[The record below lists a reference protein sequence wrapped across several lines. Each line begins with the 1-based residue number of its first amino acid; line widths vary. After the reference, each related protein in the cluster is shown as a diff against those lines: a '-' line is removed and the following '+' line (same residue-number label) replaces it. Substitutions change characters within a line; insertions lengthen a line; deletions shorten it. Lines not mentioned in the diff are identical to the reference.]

1 MTQADGV
8 EAMLRE
14 MILEMQLGPGERVTE
29 RWAEGQF
36 GASRTPV
43 RAALLRLE
51 ADGLVRREGRG
62 WIVAPLDIRE
72 IEQLYAFREVL
83 EVAAVRLAANRVS
96 SEGTSI
102 LSSLASHCAPRSSAG
117 ESHRSG
123 TEFHTCLADIAGN
136 EFIKRGI
143 SDAMTRLS
151 RARYLDTG
159 PENKGWNEHKAMV
172 AALRKGDVGKAEQ
185 LMHDHVRGSC
195 ERLLKTLNGNRRTL
209 RASGIVVGDA
219 KNVTCSDA

>member
-29 RWAEGQF
+29 RWAESQF

-51 ADGLVRREGRG
+51 ADGLIRREGRG
-62 WIVAPLDIRE
+62 WMVAPLDIRE
-72 IEQLYAFREVL
+72 IEQLYVFREVL
-83 EVAAVRLAANRVS
+83 EVAAVRLAANRVNL
-96 SEGTSI
+96 EGASI
-102 LSSLASHCAPRSSAG
+102 LRSLASHCAPRASTG

-123 TEFHTCLADIAGN
+123 TEFHTCLAEIAGN
-136 EFIKRGI
+136 DFIKRAI
-143 SDAMTRLS
+143 SDSMTRLS

-159 PENKGWNEHKAMV
+159 TENKGWSEHKAIV
-172 AALRKGDVGKAEQ
+172 AALRKGDADKAAQ
-185 LMHDHVRGSC
+185 LMSDHVRGSC

-209 RASGIVVGDA
+209 RASGIVVGEA
-219 KNVTCSDA
+219 RELM